1 MKSDTTARMS
11 ASTRRTLNL
20 LADTLL
26 NLLEDY
32 SLEKITTKDIC
43 CAAEVPRST
52 FYNHFEDKYDLFRYA
67 MKSLVSKIGINDTY
81 ATDKRQYIENEIDSI
96 LAFAQDNYQFVKK
109 VNSANSNGIL
119 FAEIKSFLFDRL
131 LNRLN
136 EEKTRGKQ
144 SLVDEYITAEIYS
157 NAIVYSAKTWIEKD
171 MLISANEIKNAL
183 INLLLPGENEAH

>member
-1 MKSDTTARMS
+1 MKSDTTTKMS

-20 LADTLL
+20 LADTIL

-67 MKSLVSKIGINDTY
+67 IKLTVSRIIIKDTD
-81 ATDKRQYIENEIDSI
+81 AADERQYIENEIDSI
-96 LAFAQDNYQFVKK
+96 LAFAQNNYQFVKK
-109 VNSANSNGIL
+109 VSSANNNGIL
-119 FAEIKSFLFDRL
+119 FAEIKVYLFDRL
-131 LNRLN
+131 LNHLIEQKARGMHAIAN
-136 EEKTRGKQ
+136 ER
-144 SLVDEYITAEIYS
+144 IIAEIYA

-171 MLISANEIKNAL
+171 TLVSANEIKNAL
-183 INLLLPGENEAH
+183 VSLLVPGENAAR